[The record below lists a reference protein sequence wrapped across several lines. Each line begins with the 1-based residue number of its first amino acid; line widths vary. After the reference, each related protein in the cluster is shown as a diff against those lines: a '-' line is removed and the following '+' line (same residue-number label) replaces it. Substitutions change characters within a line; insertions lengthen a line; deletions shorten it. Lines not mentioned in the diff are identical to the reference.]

1 MDLFKTIFHGG
12 IELDS
17 RLANSLLRLPH
28 VVSINEFSET
38 EDMKLKSNRF
48 LNVRYLS
55 VIAVIEFLCTAS
67 VGVNGQ
73 TKCEL

>member
-1 MDLFKTIFHGG
+1 MDLFKTIFHSG

-38 EDMKLKSNRF
+38 EDMKLKANRF
-48 LNVRYLS
+48 LEVRYLPLLL
-55 VIAVIEFLCTAS
+55 VLIFLRIAS

-73 TKCEL
+73 TKCGL